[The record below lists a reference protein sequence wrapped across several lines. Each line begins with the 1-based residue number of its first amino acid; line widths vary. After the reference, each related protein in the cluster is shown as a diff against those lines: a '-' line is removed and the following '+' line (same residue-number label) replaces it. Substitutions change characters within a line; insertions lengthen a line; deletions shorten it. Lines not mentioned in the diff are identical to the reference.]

1 MKRGIVVSILFLL
14 AACGDSAPRRP
25 DTGAGA
31 GQTPPSAINCNDF
44 CQRTSE
50 CFVTLCNEDTGSTQ
64 YNALMSVVL
73 GECQAQCTDAAL
85 QSMVPTAAWQCLF
98 QSSCRQAL
106 DYNTCNA
113 SPGSYKCM

>member
-1 MKRGIVVSILFLL
+1 
-14 AACGDSAPRRP
+14 
-25 DTGAGA
+25 
-31 GQTPPSAINCNDF
+31 
-44 CQRTSE
+44 
-50 CFVTLCNEDTGSTQ
+50 
-64 YNALMSVVL
+64 MSVVL